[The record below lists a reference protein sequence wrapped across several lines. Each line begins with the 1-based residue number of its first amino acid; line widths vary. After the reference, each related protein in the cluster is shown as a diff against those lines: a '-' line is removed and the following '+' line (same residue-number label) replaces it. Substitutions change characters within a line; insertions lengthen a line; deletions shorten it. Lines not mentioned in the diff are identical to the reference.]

1 MLKVNG
7 RAFTCCDGISRRS
20 ALRVG
25 FLGLGGLSLP
35 NLLARRAAA
44 AAAGRPLRKTS
55 VIFVELA
62 GGPSHFETYDPKP
75 NSPSEYRGPLQPINT
90 KLSGVQFSELMS
102 EQAKIADKLAIIR
115 SIHHDSSSHSTSS
128 HLTQTGYYLSDRQNR
143 ENEMPCV
150 GSVVSKLIGSHS
162 QGIPAY
168 VALQRSMRYGR
179 AAYFGKALNPFEVT
193 SDPNAS
199 NYRVN
204 NLGLVRG
211 LDTERVSE
219 RKYLVDRFDE
229 AKELLDTSGVTD
241 AVDRFAVEAF
251 DMVTSG
257 KAQKAFDISQ
267 ESDAIR
273 DRYGRNRTGQEFLLA
288 RRLIEAGVT
297 FVSTRVSS
305 WDDHNGIAKRMQ
317 AKGPSYDQALAAL
330 VTDLHER
337 EMDRDVLVIAMGEF
351 GRTPKVNRNAGRD
364 HWGAAMSVLLAG
376 GGLNVGQ
383 IVGSST
389 PKGEMPQDNPYRPE
403 NVLAMVYRH
412 LGIQSDRTFLDLS
425 GRPRYLLEERGLIN
439 ELL

>member
-1 MLKVNG
+1 MIEVKG
-7 RAFTCCDGISRRS
+7 RRFTCCDGISRRS

-25 FLGLGGLSLP
+25 FLGLGSLTLP
-35 NLLARRAAA
+35 ELLARRAAA
-44 AAAGRPLRKTS
+44 AAAGKPLRKTS
-55 VIFVELA
+55 VVFVELA

-75 NSPSEYRGPLQPINT
+75 NSPAEYRGPLQPIST
-90 KLSGVQFSELMS
+90 ALPGVQFSELMI

-128 HLTQTGYYLSDRQNR
+128 HLTQTGYYLRDRQNR
-143 ENEMPCV
+143 ENEMPSV
-150 GSVVSKLIGSHS
+150 GSVAARLIGSHA

-193 SDPNAS
+193 SDPNS
-199 NYRVN
+199 SKFQVN

-211 LDTERVSE
+211 LDADRVTD
-219 RKYLVDRFDE
+219 RRYLLGEFDE
-229 AKELLDTSGVTD
+229 AKELIDTGGVAD
-241 AVDRFAVEAF
+241 AVDRFTVEAF

-257 KAQKAFDISQ
+257 KAQEAFDVSQ
-267 ESDAIR
+267 EPDSIR

-305 WDDHNGIAKRMQ
+305 WDDHNGIAKRMK

-330 VTDLHER
+330 VSDLHER
-337 EMDRDVLVIAMGEF
+337 EMDRDVLVVAMGEF
-351 GRTPKVNRNAGRD
+351 GRTPKVNKNAGRD
-364 HWGAAMSVLLAG
+364 HWGAVMSVLLAG
-376 GGLNVGQ
+376 GGLKAGQ
-383 IVGSST
+383 IIGSST
-389 PKGEMPQDNPYRPE
+389 PKGEVPQDNPYRPE

-412 LGIQSDRTFLDLS
+412 LGIDPQQTFPDLS
-425 GRPRYLLEERGLIN
+425 GRPRYLLEERRPIA
-439 ELL
+439 ELV

>member
-1 MLKVNG
+1 MLDVTG
-7 RAFTCCDGISRRS
+7 RTFECCDGVTRRS
-20 ALRVG
+20 AMRIC
-25 FLGLGGLSLP
+25 FLGLGGISLP
-35 NLLARRAAA
+35 AILARRAAA
-44 AAAGRPLRKTS
+44 AAEGNPLPKTS

-75 NSPSEYRGPLQPINT
+75 DSPSAYRGPLQPIAT
-90 KLSGVQFSELMS
+90 KLPGVQFSEFMA
-102 EQAKIADKLAIIR
+102 EQAKIADQLAIIR

-128 HLTQTGYYLSDRQNR
+128 HLTQTGYYLSNRQNR

-150 GSVVSKLIGSHS
+150 GSVASRLIGSHAP
-162 QGIPAY
+162 GIPAY

-193 SDPNAS
+193 SDPNRS
-199 NYRVN
+199 NFKVN

-211 LDTERVSE
+211 LDAERVTDRQYLLDQFDE
-219 RKYLVDRFDE
+219 MKRLVD
-229 AKELLDTSGVTD
+229 TGGVTD
-241 AVDRFAVEAF
+241 AVDRFTVEAF

-257 KAQKAFDISQ
+257 KAQKAFDINL
-267 ESDAIR
+267 EPDAIR

-305 WDDHNGIAKRMQ
+305 WDDHNGIAKRMK

-337 EMDRDVLVIAMGEF
+337 QMDRDVLVVSMGEF

-364 HWGAAMSVLLAG
+364 HWGAVMSVLLAG
-376 GGLNVGQ
+376 GGLKMGQ
-383 IVGSST
+383 IIGSST
-389 PKGEMPQDNPYRPE
+389 PKGETPHEHPYRPE

-412 LGIQSDRTFLDLS
+412 LGIAPDKTFLDMS
-425 GRPRYLLEERGLIN
+425 GRPRYLLEERGLIDQ
-439 ELL
+439 LV